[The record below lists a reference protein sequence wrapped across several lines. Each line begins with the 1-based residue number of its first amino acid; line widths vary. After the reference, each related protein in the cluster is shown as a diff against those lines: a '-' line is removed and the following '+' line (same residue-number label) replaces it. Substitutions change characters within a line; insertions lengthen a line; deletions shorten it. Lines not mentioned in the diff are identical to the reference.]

1 MSRECP
7 SPSPL
12 LWGSQHK
19 GVWAPKE
26 AKCHPLARAVLRDSV
41 LSYLWGRAAKSEDSS
56 LQTGNWVTQTKWMGF
71 EYKMGERQHVGEAR
85 REGPDENARQQTEP
99 SQFTRWHSL
108 TVPGACSPLS
118 QREAHFHKA
127 RPDGIGLCPGMGRAE
142 DEETS
147 REEAKRDALKKSL
160 LQEDL
165 MTEAKKAFPTR
176 MALQGLRLGSSLPGK
191 GSYLVSSPST
201 PCPGTCNSETI
212 RQRIIPASFKSCC
225 KMCFAC
231 GCSSSNKG

>member
-1 MSRECP
+1 MPVTLTP
-7 SPSPL
+7 SLGVPAQGGL
-12 LWGSQHK
+12 GSQRSK
-19 GVWAPKE
+19 MSPA
-26 AKCHPLARAVLRDSV
+26 C
-41 LSYLWGRAAKSEDSS
+41 SS
-56 LQTGNWVTQTKWMGF
+56 CASGLCSLLFVGQGCQKRGF
-71 EYKMGERQHVGEAR
+71 LPANRQL
-85 REGPDENARQQTEP
+85 ARQQTEP

-201 PCPGTCNSETI
+201 PCPGTCNSENSRPSAPKPSWNGDVTGAV
-212 RQRIIPASFKSCC
+212 RLMQRNGGK
-225 KMCFAC
+225 
-231 GCSSSNKG
+231 KGKRLQ